1 MKDLMK
7 KLSLQAIESTNNS
20 YSTTHSKMNDFCT
33 CPPSFSAEIL
43 QKRGLQQLQMQKKQ
57 KGAERIFGYEV
68 NNDNVDKTMSRLK

>member
-1 MKDLMK
+1 
-7 KLSLQAIESTNNS
+7 
-20 YSTTHSKMNDFCT
+20 MNDFCT